1 MIFGRQGGSTVTGNY
16 FDGSAHAVA
25 QAGHVE
31 GGIHF
36 YAPSRPAEHPP
47 RQVPQPTRSYTNN
60 ERQLRA
66 ITEAV
71 RFAESG
77 DEAPRVVVVRG
88 PVGGGKS
95 ETAFR
100 WVAEHGGEFA
110 GRFYARLSGTDGE
123 SGAESEALREFLI
136 AVGYTA
142 AEIPATVQGRSNFF
156 RSWSSGKNVVVVV
169 DDAVT
174 AAQVRWFLPGE
185 GRSVVLVTEAGPL
198 GALRQREKAA
208 FVELDPLSPESSRLL
223 LRRILPAD
231 DPRPESEPENVDAL
245 VDRCEGSTLALCV
258 AGALLADRPQRPVD
272 WLVRELAREDRR
284 LAVLSRDESLSM
296 TAVLNT
302 AVDRLDE
309 RARLLYAAFGQHPG
323 SGDVGV
329 PAFVAA
335 LGEGEDDVR
344 DGLDRL
350 VDARLVQEGAQGRFF
365 VDGLVRAHARRLGAD
380 PAVRAGFL
388 RFYLDMALPA
398 GNAVMPQRGWLERI
412 WPDLDLTGSVSA
424 PEAWLEAERANLRAV
439 AGLLREDGDAEVCR
453 LAVALWPFHER
464 AKHLDDMDA
473 VNEHAVAV
481 ADHGHP
487 FAAGLALVQRGFA
500 FRHRG
505 EWDKAAELFARAE
518 RIAHEQELPDLRATA
533 VESLGIA
540 RREQGDREASR
551 ELLRRNLDMAAEI
564 DDQRR
569 TALAKMHLGAVEHPE
584 AAVALL
590 DEAIEGFRSLSK
602 PDVHNEHKSL
612 LWRGIRSVELH
623 RLEQANTDLRAA
635 LRHMTEENRQFEIA
649 QIHHALGVRA
659 VAAGAQAEAREHL
672 ELAESIHRSWGFLD
686 QAERILAELG
696 ELRSE

>member
-1 MIFGRQGGSTVTGNY
+1 MTGNS

-77 DEAPRVVVVRG
+77 DAAPRVVVVRG
-88 PVGGGKS
+88 PLGGGKS

-100 WVAEHGGEFA
+100 WVADHGGEFA

-123 SGAESEALREFLI
+123 SGAESEALRDFLI

-142 AEIPATVQGRSNFF
+142 SEIPATVQGRSNFF
-156 RSWSSGKNVVVVV
+156 RSWSTGKNVVVVV

-208 FVELDPLSPESSRLL
+208 YVELDPLSPESARLL
-223 LRRILPAD
+223 LQRILPAD
-231 DPRPESEPENVDAL
+231 DPRPEAEPENVDAL
-245 VDRCEGSTLALCV
+245 VERCEGSTLALCV

-272 WLVRELAREDRR
+272 RLVRELAREDRR
-284 LAVLSRDESLSM
+284 LAVLSRDESLSV

-302 AVDRLDE
+302 AVDRLDD
-309 RARLLYAAFGQHPG
+309 RDRLLYAAFGRHPG

-335 LGEGEDDVR
+335 LGASEDDVR

-350 VDARLVQEGAQGRFF
+350 VDARLVQEGARGRFF
-365 VDGLVRAHARRLGAD
+365 VDGLVRAHARRLGTD
-380 PAVRAGFL
+380 PAVRARFL
-388 RFYLDMALPA
+388 RFYVDTAVPA
-398 GNAVMPQRGWLERI
+398 GNAVMPQRGWLQRL
-412 WPDLDLTGSVSA
+412 WPDLDLTGSVSE

-439 AGLLREDGDAEVCR
+439 AGLLHDDGDAEVCR

-481 ADHGHP
+481 ADDHGHP

-505 EWDKAAELFARAE
+505 ERDKAAELFARAE
-518 RIAHEQELPDLRATA
+518 RIAREQDLPELAATA

-540 RREQGDREASR
+540 RREQGDRDASR
-551 ELLRRNLDMAAEI
+551 ELLRHNLALAAEI

-569 TALAKMHLGAVEHPE
+569 TSLAKMHLGSVEHPD

-590 DEAIEGFRSLSK
+590 GEAVEGFRSLPE

-612 LWRGIRSVELH
+612 LWRGIRAVELGH
-623 RLEQANTDLRAA
+623 PEQAQADLHAA
-635 LRHMTEENRQFEIA
+635 LRHMTGENRHFEIA
-649 QIHHALGVRA
+649 QIHHALGARA
-659 VAAGAQAEAREHL
+659 VAADAPDEAREHF
-672 ELAESIHRSWGFLD
+672 ERAASIYRTWGFLD
-686 QAERILAELG
+686 QAEQVLAEQRRG
-696 ELRSE
+696 